1 VSRAG
6 PLTVAPFLAACVG
19 LTSTDVYLPTYAPM
33 NGYPAGEI
41 QGTLVVEGDCLW
53 IDASQER
60 SLVLWPDGTF
70 VIERDGGRVVREGS
84 REVAI
89 GVPVQLGG
97 GQYGD
102 DNYPFVVDLVGE
114 EIPEPCREAGLYWLG
129 YDLQR
134 VDD

>member
-6 PLTVAPFLAACVG
+6 LLVLAPILAACVG
-19 LTSTDVYLPTYAPM
+19 APSADVYVPTYGPM

-41 QGTLVVEGDCLW
+41 QGTLVIDGGCLW
-53 IDASQER
+53 IDGDRER

-70 VIERDGGRVVREGS
+70 VTEQGVVSDGGQEF
-84 REVAI
+84 AF
-89 GVPVQLGG
+89 GVPVRLGG

-114 EIPEPCREAGLYWLG
+114 EIPEPCREAGTYWLG
-129 YDLQR
+129 YALQLA
-134 VDD
+134 DD